1 MAYVVLNEKGRKE
14 FESMIEAEE
23 FIKESVN
30 SRVYESDSFGNPTK
44 LSQDDIAIRINDE
57 KKAKGI
63 IEEKPRQEKEDVF
76 VKIKNEEPVKSEE
89 SEEGEGQAEKETMSP
104 ILKYGLIGIAML
116 IVLAVII
123 FMIVPLFQQFLDTFN
138 SV

>member
-14 FESMIEAEE
+14 FESMIDAQE

-44 LSQDDIAIRINDE
+44 LSQDDITIRINDE
-57 KKAKGI
+57 KKAKGLV
-63 IEEKPRQEKEDVF
+63 EEKPRQEKEDVF
-76 VKIKNEEPVKSEE
+76 VKIKPEEQAENEEPPEN
-89 SEEGEGQAEKETMSP
+89 EKMSP
-104 ILKYGLIGIAML
+104 ILKYGLIAIAGI
-116 IVLAVII
+116 IVLAVVF
-123 FMIVPLFQQFLDTFN
+123 FMIVPLFQQFLDAFN